1 MPEFFKFKRANLF
14 FKINSDY
21 TPKIHRTFIEI
32 LYINDICYQ
41 EVHMNTQQH
50 TQLSSGLL
58 KSRNVIAALSSIIPG
73 LGHIYKGQY
82 RTGACL
88 LIISPLFIWV
98 ALILGFA
105 TAGIGLLVP
114 FFFLI
119 LIGWHAYN
127 SEDKRKHPAGII

>member
-1 MPEFFKFKRANLF
+1 M
-14 FKINSDY
+14 D
-21 TPKIHRTFIEI
+21 
-32 LYINDICYQ
+32 
-41 EVHMNTQQH
+41 TQHH
-50 TQLSSGLL
+50 TQLSSSLL
-58 KSRNVIAALSSIIPG
+58 KSRNLIAALSSIIPG

-82 RTGACL
+82 RIGAGL
-88 LIISPLFIWV
+88 LIISPLFIWM

-127 SEDKRKHPAGII
+127 AEDKRKHPAGII

>member
-1 MPEFFKFKRANLF
+1 MK
-14 FKINSDY
+14 
-21 TPKIHRTFIEI
+21 
-32 LYINDICYQ
+32 
-41 EVHMNTQQH
+41 TQNH

-58 KSRNVIAALSSIIPG
+58 KSRNVIAAISSIIPG
-73 LGHIYKGQY
+73 LGHFYKGQY

-88 LIISPLFIWV
+88 LMISPLFIWA

-127 SEDKRKHPAGII
+127 AEDKRKHPAGII

>member
-1 MPEFFKFKRANLF
+1 
-14 FKINSDY
+14 
-21 TPKIHRTFIEI
+21 
-32 LYINDICYQ
+32 
-41 EVHMNTQQH
+41 MNTLNH
-50 TQLSSGLL
+50 TQQSSGLL
-58 KSRNVIAALSSIIPG
+58 KCRNVIAALSSIIPG

-88 LIISPLFIWV
+88 LLISPLFIWV

-114 FFFLI
+114 FLFLI

-127 SEDKRKHPAGII
+127 VADMRKHPAGII